1 MFNHFKMPIRF
12 NPQDFDSEIPQEGWD
27 EPVGESRNTWKHTI
41 LNIGKGIVA
50 LMIIAG
56 LLYFSGIYQGT
67 FFQSTPPS
75 AQPQELPV
83 VVEGETKVLPLSV
96 VNVVSPGQKEDKS
109 EQELEVLTEKA
120 SLIWD
125 QARLDLELE
134 NHTTLRMEERR
145 TLDLLEN
152 PDFLLQEIPPSK
164 RQGVVVFLVHSL
176 NGINGIA
183 FTGGKTVALAE
194 FTSVY
199 NFRVL
204 AHEVGHILGLD
215 HTRESNLLM
224 SPEAGSAKITP
235 EQAKK
240 ARERLDILVDN
251 P

>member
-1 MFNHFKMPIRF
+1 MPIRF
-12 NPQDFDSEIPQEGWD
+12 NPQDFDSEVPQEGWD
-27 EPVGESRNTWKHTI
+27 EPVREEEKTWKHTI

-67 FFQSTPPS
+67 LFQSTPPS
-75 AQPQELPV
+75 AQPRDLPA

-96 VNVVSPGQKEDKS
+96 VNVVGSDTEDAKS
-109 EQELEVLTEKA
+109 EQELRVLTEKA
-120 SLIWD
+120 SRIWD
-125 QARLDLELE
+125 QARIDLKLESHATLHMEDEKILDLM
-134 NHTTLRMEERR
+134 N
-145 TLDLLEN
+145 N
-152 PDFLLQEIPPSK
+152 PDFLLRKLPPEK

-215 HTRESNLLM
+215 HTRRSDLLM
-224 SPEAGSAKITP
+224 SPEAGTAKITP
-235 EQAKK
+235 EQAKT
-240 ARERLDILVDN
+240 ARSRLDILIES